1 MPNCVHYRLTVRSE
15 KFGGS
20 ERFEP
25 RFRIEVYFRPVSFS
39 LSVAVGTIGSRFF
52 LGREPKLLTTTIDI
66 APHSEWF
73 SMVAKPEVIPFLTL
87 SFFAGIRRATLE
99 RLDWSDVRFEEK
111 RVIVPAHKGKNQKR
125 YQVNLSENAVE
136 WLKP

>member
-73 SMVAKPEVIPFLTL
+73 SMVRCRHLLPLESDRLRFRHTL
-87 SFFAGIRRATLE
+87 RAYGGS
-99 RLDWSDVRFEEK
+99 RDR
-111 RVIVPAHKGKNQKR
+111 
-125 YQVNLSENAVE
+125 
-136 WLKP
+136 